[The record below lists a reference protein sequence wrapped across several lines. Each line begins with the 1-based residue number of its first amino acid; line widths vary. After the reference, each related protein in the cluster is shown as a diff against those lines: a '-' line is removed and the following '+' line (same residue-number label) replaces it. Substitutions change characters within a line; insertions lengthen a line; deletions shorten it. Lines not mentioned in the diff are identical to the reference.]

1 MLRQETIG
9 LQSLSDFRKK
19 RQRIESGVA
28 PEADDR
34 DTKRTK
40 TAAHSSEAT
49 KLSFNFDDE
58 DEENESDQ
66 EKLKEKEKEEKA
78 KERNAAAVSGK
89 VKHSKPE
96 PARPP
101 FGFFKEDHA
110 DWDAE
115 KVKEEWGKLDEAGK
129 AAYKN
134 KANADKERYK
144 KEMEEYNKVQ
154 DQLAQQ
160 KAAGGGDRQKRGK
173 H

>member
-1 MLRQETIG
+1 MDKE
-9 LQSLSDFRKK
+9 DRKK
-19 RQRIESGVA
+19 AAKDQKKQV
-28 PEADDR
+28 
-34 DTKRTK
+34 K
-40 TAAHSSEAT
+40 TE
-49 KLSFNFDDE
+49 
-58 DEENESDQ
+58 Q
-66 EKLKEKEKEEKA
+66 EKAKEKYEYEQFNIKEKDDTYKNKQQRKAEMEKEKEEKA